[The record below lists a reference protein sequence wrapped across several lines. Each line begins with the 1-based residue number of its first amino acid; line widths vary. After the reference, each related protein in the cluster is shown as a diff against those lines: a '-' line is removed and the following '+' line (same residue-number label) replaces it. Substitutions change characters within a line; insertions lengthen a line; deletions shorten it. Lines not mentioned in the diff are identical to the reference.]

1 VPSRRLGRSLGVD
14 LVALKTC
21 SYNCVF
27 CQVGRTPRTTRERA
41 EYVPVADVIAE
52 VKDWLNAGGSADV
65 ITLSGSGEPTLH
77 LRFGEVLERIRSLT
91 TIPTVLLT
99 NGSLLH
105 LPEVREG
112 ARNATV
118 VKASL
123 SAWNQASFET
133 VNRPDP
139 GLRFEAVV
147 AGLRQ
152 FRAEFSGELWL
163 EVFALGGVNAD
174 EDGMRR
180 IAAIARDIRPD
191 RVHLNTVVRPPAEAM
206 AVPVSVATLERL
218 AGLFA
223 PRAEVIASFN
233 PASKLE
239 WQATEQDVLGLL
251 RRRPCTVE
259 DASGSLDIRP
269 ERLRRIFDRFVA
281 QGSIAMERRGDA
293 EYYGVP
299 EIMR

>member
-14 LVALKTC
+14 LVTLKTC

-27 CQVGRTPRTTRERA
+27 CQVGRTPHTTRERA

-52 VKDWLNAGGSADV
+52 IKDWLDAGGSADV

-105 LPEVREG
+105 LPAVWEG
-112 ARNATV
+112 ARHASI
-118 VKASL
+118 VKVSL
-123 SAWNQASFET
+123 SAWDQTSFEI

-139 GLRFEAVV
+139 GLRFEDVV
-147 AGLRQ
+147 AGLRR

-180 IAAIARDIRPD
+180 IAAIARGIRPD
-191 RVHLNTVVRPPAEAM
+191 RIHLNTVVRPPAEAT
-206 AVPVSVATLERL
+206 AVPVSVAALERL

-223 PRAEVIASFN
+223 PRAEVVASFK
-233 PASKLE
+233 PDSKLE

-269 ERLRRIFDRFVA
+269 ERLQRIFDRFVA
-281 QGSIAMERRGDA
+281 EGSIAMERRGDA
-293 EYYGVP
+293 EYYGAP